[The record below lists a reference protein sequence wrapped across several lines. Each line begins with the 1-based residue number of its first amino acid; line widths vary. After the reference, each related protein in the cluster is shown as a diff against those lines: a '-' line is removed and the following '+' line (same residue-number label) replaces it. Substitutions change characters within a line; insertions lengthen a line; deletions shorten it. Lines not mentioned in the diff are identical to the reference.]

1 MFAQLAV
8 QNLAVKLLLRS
19 PWHSVCASILASRP
33 ALQDALESWVLCWGL
48 LLMCDSAICHNPG
61 MPPCHQSPCLE
72 MYSFGNEVVEQLF
85 EDILCASCE
94 MLISDFNY

>member
-19 PWHSVCASILASRP
+19 PWHSVCASILAPRP
-33 ALQDALESWVLCWGL
+33 ALQDALESWVLCRGL

-61 MPPCHQSPCLE
+61 MPPCHQSTLV

-85 EDILCASCE
+85 EDTLCASSE
-94 MLISDFNY
+94 MSISDFNY